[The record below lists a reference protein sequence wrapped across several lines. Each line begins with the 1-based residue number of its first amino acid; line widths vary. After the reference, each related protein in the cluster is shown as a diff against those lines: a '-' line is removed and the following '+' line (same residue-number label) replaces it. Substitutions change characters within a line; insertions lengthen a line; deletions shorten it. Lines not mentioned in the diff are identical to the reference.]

1 MFYGSNISEFFRGL
15 FHHDSKA
22 LKAGESYVLCVDYDG
37 PGSVGFANAYDGV
50 PGHRQKT
57 DRVRVRV
64 DICFFGAGMVRIID
78 ICTNTHTGLEKW
90 CCCS

>member
-1 MFYGSNISEFFRGL
+1 MVPLVYGSNISEFFRGL

-37 PGSVGFANAYDGV
+37 PGSLGFANAYDGV

-64 DICFFGAGMVRIID
+64 DIFAF
-78 ICTNTHTGLEKW
+78 LEREW
-90 CCCS
+90 SG

>member
-1 MFYGSNISEFFRGL
+1 MVGLGGKPMVYGSNFWEFFRGL

-50 PGHRQKT
+50 PGQL
-57 DRVRVRV
+57 
-64 DICFFGAGMVRIID
+64 
-78 ICTNTHTGLEKW
+78 TGSW
-90 CCCS
+90 